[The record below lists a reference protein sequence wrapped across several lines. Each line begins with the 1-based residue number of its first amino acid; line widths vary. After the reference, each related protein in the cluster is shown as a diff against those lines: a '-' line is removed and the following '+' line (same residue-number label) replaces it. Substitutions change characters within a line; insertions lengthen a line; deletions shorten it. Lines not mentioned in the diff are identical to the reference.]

1 MRTTTRGKLRDGTRR
16 DLQGGGQGAGA
27 RAPER
32 KDDGVRRRGQLRRG
46 LLGPEIARLVRPMP
60 ALPGMRPV
68 RHGK

>member
-32 KDDGVRRRGQLRRG
+32 KDDGFRRRGQLRRG
-46 LLGPEIARLVRPMP
+46 LLIDASKQGGPGNVS
-60 ALPGMRPV
+60 PGPPCVWQER
-68 RHGK
+68 